1 MAKSIP
7 ITSKAKANYKAA
19 PSNQEVTI
27 DPQGKVVGDFESIS
41 KPTQGK

>member
-27 DPQGKVVGDFESIS
+27 DPKGKVVGDFESIS
-41 KPTQGK
+41 KTTQEK